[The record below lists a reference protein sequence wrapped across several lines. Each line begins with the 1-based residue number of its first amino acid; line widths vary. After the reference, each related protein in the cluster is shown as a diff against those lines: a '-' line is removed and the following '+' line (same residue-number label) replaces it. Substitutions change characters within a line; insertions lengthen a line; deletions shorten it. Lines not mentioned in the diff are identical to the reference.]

1 VQLSPRFVELKRSIW
16 ERVQEEV
23 TRSMEL
29 AT

>member
-1 VQLSPRFVELKRSIW
+1 MARFVELKRAIW

-29 AT
+29 ADG